1 MNQNFRENQEEVTIG
16 QLVWYWRVSRAS
28 HQLKANW
35 RGPARVVA
43 IEQDSTG
50 SPSVIWVAHGT
61 SLLRCSPKQ
70 VRPMVEESG
79 HPPQADQQAALQ
91 DLQALKARSTT
102 QFRNI
107 AQEPDNEIHADIED
121 QMDDYEPSIIGED
134 EQMVA
139 PPMSSEIGRLIEINE
154 DASIGQPSSSSRARS
169 TGDAGLGAPA
179 GEGKRRRT
187 GSKTP
192 ATDKGAVTISE
203 PPDAAPNAP
212 PTTSTD
218 QVAAVPVEVSGE
230 LMADEIL
237 RDEVSF
243 DDVRFVSGDLPTGW
257 TVVEGCLGL
266 DEVWLTRA
274 ETKRRSEGRR
284 QQPPV
289 QGKSASRAARFS
301 RPRPCSP

>member
-1 MNQNFRENQEEVTIG
+1 MGDGEIHTDPDLSERRGLQPGIQPLDDQGTFAQVQKRRLNAQIAFLKADTDARLRRAMNQNFKENQEEVTIG

-28 HQLKANW
+28 QGEPE
-35 RGPARVVA
+35 RTRPR
-43 IEQDSTG
+43 
-50 SPSVIWVAHGT
+50 GT

-139 PPMSSEIGRLIEINE
+139 PPMSSEIGRLIGEINE

-218 QVAAVPVEVSGE
+218 QVAAVPVPDEVSGE

-257 TVVEGCLGL
+257 TVVEGCLEL
-266 DEVWLTRA
+266 DEV
-274 ETKRRSEGRR
+274 
-284 QQPPV
+284 
-289 QGKSASRAARFS
+289 
-301 RPRPCSP
+301 